1 MSRSRLR
8 ALVLAGGSGTRLRPI
23 THTSAKQLV
32 PLANK
37 PILFYGLESIAAAGV
52 RDVGIV
58 VGDTK
63 DEIMAAVGDGSRW
76 GLDVTY
82 VKQDAPLGLAHA
94 VLIARDY
101 LGNDPFIMY
110 LGDNLIVEGVASF
123 VQEFERERPNAQV
136 LLAKVEHPENFGV
149 AELDAKGALLRLVEK
164 PTHPV
169 GDLALVGV
177 YLFDESIHD
186 AVNAIVPS
194 ARGELEI
201 TDAIQWLID
210 HGRVVHSHVIEDQWI
225 DTGKLQDLLE
235 ANRIVLE
242 GIESDV
248 RGTVDSD
255 SRLVGKVIVD
265 EGAEIVASVITGPA
279 VIGSGTKVTGSVIRP
294 FSSIA
299 PGCEIVDSEIGH
311 SVVLEGSR
319 IEGVRRVEDSLIGR
333 DTQVRCADR
342 QNRPYRLM
350 LGDHSEIRVG

>member
-1 MSRSRLR
+1 MPRSRLK

-37 PILFYGLESIAAAGV
+37 PILYYGLESIAAAGV
-52 RDVGIV
+52 EDIGIV
-58 VGDTK
+58 VGDTR
-63 DEIMAAVGDGSRW
+63 DEIVAAVGDGSRW
-76 GLDVTY
+76 GLRVTY
-82 VKQDAPLGLAHA
+82 IQQEAPLGLAHA

-110 LGDNLIVEGVASF
+110 LGDNLIVEGITSF
-123 VQEFERERPNAQV
+123 VEDFESERPNAQV

-149 AELDAKGALLRLVEK
+149 AELDVQGALLRLVEK
-164 PTHPV
+164 PKNPAS
-169 GDLALVGV
+169 DLALVGV
-177 YLFDESIHD
+177 YLFDESIHE
-186 AVNAIVPS
+186 AVGAIVPS

-210 HGRVVHSHVIEDQWI
+210 HGRVVRPHVIEDQWI

-248 RGTVDSD
+248 RGVVDAES
-255 SRLVGKVIVD
+255 SLVGKVIVD
-265 EGAEIVASVITGPA
+265 EGAEIVGSVVHGPA
-279 VIGSGTKVTGSVIRP
+279 VIGAGTRVIGSHIGP

-299 PGCEIVDSEIGH
+299 AGCEIIDSEVGH

-333 DTQVRCADR
+333 DTQVRCSDT

-350 LGDHSEIRVG
+350 LGDHSEVQVG